1 MSSLASKATGL
12 ALALLL
18 AGNASAFEL
27 GQASGRATLGQPL
40 RLEIPLS
47 GIDGQVP
54 APSCFRLRQPSS
66 DVGSDFA
73 ARNGHIEVQ
82 NDRGRVKL
90 IVTTSVAVRDP
101 VIGFTVNA
109 GCEFGLSREYTMLVG
124 FPTAPAVETVRAEA
138 PAAPA
143 PRAEPAAR
151 APGETTLNDMAREK
165 YPSQPRARERYIRMM
180 LKANPELSD
189 RDVPIAAGTELREP
203 RGLPER
209 RTHHPKPPAARAEA
223 AEMPASPAASTEP
236 APTPAPPPPKPQQ
249 RAAKKGGDR
258 LVLGTAPETKE
269 SVLLAEAERLTNVLL
284 EQSKT
289 QEEMVANIATLEANY
304 NKLHDE
310 MITLQAQLAHAEAER
325 LEAQKAAD
333 YSRFAKTLDL
343 VVAVLGGG
351 ALGGI
356 VLRLFER
363 RRTET
368 AALDAEVKT
377 LG

>member
-1 MSSLASKATGL
+1 
-12 ALALLL
+12 
-18 AGNASAFEL
+18 
-27 GQASGRATLGQPL
+27 
-40 RLEIPLS
+40 
-47 GIDGQVP
+47 
-54 APSCFRLRQPSS
+54 LRQPSS

-73 ARNGHIEVQ
+73 ARNGHIEVV
-82 NDRGRVKL
+82 NDHGRVKL
-90 IVTTSVAVRDP
+90 VVTTSVAVRDP
-101 VIGFTVNA
+101 VIGFAVAA

-124 FPTAPAVETVRAEA
+124 FPTAPAVETVRTEA

-151 APGETTLNDMAREK
+151 APGETTLNDMARQK

-189 RDVPIAAGTELREP
+189 RDIPIAAGTELHEP
-203 RGLPER
+203 QGLPER
-209 RTHHPKPPAARAEA
+209 RTGPYRAKAPVAPAEAVEPPAKPAAA
-223 AEMPASPAASTEP
+223 AE
-236 APTPAPPPPKPQQ
+236 PPPPPAPAPKPQ
-249 RAAKKGGDR
+249 RAAKKGNDR

-304 NKLHDE
+304 NKLHE
-310 MITLQAQLAHAEAER
+310 ELITMQAQLAHAEAER
-325 LEAQKAAD
+325 IEAQKAAD

-377 LG
+377 L

>member
-18 AGNASAFEL
+18 AGNANAFEL

-47 GIDGQVP
+47 GIDGQIP

-73 ARNGHIEVQ
+73 ARNGRIEVI
-82 NDRGRVKL
+82 NDHGRVKL
-90 IVTTSVAVRDP
+90 VVTTSVAVRDP
-101 VIGFTVNA
+101 VIGFAVAA

-124 FPTAPAVETVRAEA
+124 FPTAPAVETVRTEA

-151 APGETTLNDMAREK
+151 APGETTLNDMARAK

-203 RGLPER
+203 QGLPER
-209 RTHHPKPPAARAEA
+209 RTGPYRAKAPAAPAEA
-223 AEMPASPAASTEP
+223 AEAPQSRTVAAEPPPMPAPA
-236 APTPAPPPPKPQQ
+236 PKPQQ
-249 RAAKKGGDR
+249 RAAKKGNDR
-258 LVLGTAPETKE
+258 LVLGTAPETRE

-289 QEEMVANIATLEANY
+289 QEEMVASIATLEANY
-304 NKLHDE
+304 NKLHE
-310 MITLQAQLAHAEAER
+310 ELITMQAQLAHAEAER
-325 LEAQKAAD
+325 IEAQKAAD

-377 LG
+377 L